1 MSILNFEQHKR
12 HCVKQGTLY
21 IIASPIGNLEDITLR
36 ALSILKSEV
45 EHVFCEDT
53 RQTRK
58 LLNRYEIQLP
68 ASSMHSHSSEGKLQF
83 AVDLLK
89 QGKSVAYLTDAG
101 TPGLSDPG
109 NRLVTTCRNENI
121 TISPIPGPSAL
132 TAAISVSGFSGKNI
146 IFAGFL
152 SKKPGKRKNE
162 LTELKNF
169 TGTIAIYESPHRIKK
184 LLSDIAEIFPGSEVL
199 IAREMTKIH
208 EEILLYPIEGFL
220 EGSVE
225 ITEKGEFTVLIAN
238 TGN

>member
-1 MSILNFEQHKR
+1 
-12 HCVKQGTLY
+12 VKKGTLY

-68 ASSMHSHSSEGKLQF
+68 ASSMHSHSSDAKLQF

-109 NRLVTTCRNENI
+109 NRLVTACRSENI
-121 TISPIPGPSAL
+121 AISPIPGPSAL
-132 TAAISVSGFSGKNI
+132 TAAVSVSGFSGKNI

-169 TGTIAIYESPHRIKK
+169 TGTIAVYESPHRIHK
-184 LLSDIAEIFPGSEVL
+184 LLLDIAEIFPGSEVL

-208 EEILLYPIEGFL
+208 EDIILDSIEHIL
-220 EGSVE
+220 ETPGG

-238 TGN
+238 TGK